1 MIPIKVLVPS
11 GVLGLGFDLE
21 ALNNGVKNN
30 PDIISIDGGSTDSGP
45 YSLGSGTSKYSRA
58 AIKAE
63 WKSLMIAREK
73 ANVPLIIG
81 SCGTCGTNGMVDWM
95 ENITIELAEELNQNI
110 KIAKLY
116 CQQEKNFIK
125 KKFQLSKIFP
135 LNPAPMLNDHLIE
148 EMTNIVAL
156 AGAEQIQECINTGAE
171 IILAGRTTDTAIISA
186 LPLMKGA
193 NPGSSWHGAKVAEC
207 GALCTTNPTS
217 GVVMVEFD
225 KTGFTVE
232 PMSKNASCTS
242 ETVAAHMLYEN
253 ADPYILHE
261 PGGYMDVTYS
271 NYYNIDKKK
280 VRVEGAK
287 WHSSKQYSVKL
298 EGAKIAGYQAS
309 LLVLLRDK
317 NYVENVKKWTDKL
330 SKFLKKEINE
340 RMAIDTSEY
349 SMEFRHIGLN
359 STLGELEKNI
369 RSPVEVGVL
378 CLITSKNQIS
388 TEIAKLINPF
398 LLHFP
403 LSSNEELP
411 TFAFPFS
418 PVHSDR
424 GCVYEFALNHILELD
439 NPMDAFQIEI
449 SEVKFVNPR

>member
-73 ANVPLIIG
+73 ANVPLVIG

-135 LNPAPMLNDHLIE
+135 LNPAPMLNDQLIE

-271 NYYNIDKKK
+271 NYYNIDNKK

-287 WHSSKQYSVKL
+287 WHPSKQYSVKL

-349 SMEFRHIGLN
+349 SLEFRHIGLN

-449 SEVKFVNPR
+449 SEV

>member
-73 ANVPLIIG
+73 AKVPLVIG

-95 ENITIELAEELNQNI
+95 ENITIELAEELNQKI

-271 NYYNIDKKK
+271 NYYNIDTKK

-298 EGAKIAGYQAS
+298 EGARIAGYQAS
-309 LLVLLRDK
+309 LLVFLRDK
-317 NYVENVKKWTDKL
+317 IYVENVKKWTDKL

-359 STLGELEKNI
+359 ATLGELEKNI

-449 SEVKFVNPR
+449 LEV

>member
-73 ANVPLIIG
+73 ANVPLVIG

-125 KKFQLSKIFP
+125 KNFQLSKIFP
-135 LNPAPMLNDHLIE
+135 LNPAPMLNDQLIE

-156 AGAEQIQECINTGAE
+156 AGVEQIQECINTGAE

-217 GVVMVEFD
+217 GVIMVEFD

-271 NYYNIDKKK
+271 NYYNIDNKK

-287 WHSSKQYSVKL
+287 WHSSKHYSVKL

-330 SKFLKKEINE
+330 SIFLKNEIKE
-340 RMAIDTSEY
+340 RMAIDISEY

-359 STLGELEKNI
+359 ATLGELEKNI

-388 TEIAKLINPF
+388 AEIAKLINPF

-403 LSSNEELP
+403 LSSDEELP

-424 GCVYEFALNHILELD
+424 GCVYEFSLNHILELD
-439 NPMDAFQIEI
+439 NPMDAFQIKI
-449 SEVKFVNPR
+449 SEV

>member
-63 WKSLMIAREK
+63 WKSLMIARKK
-73 ANVPLIIG
+73 ANVPLVIG

-135 LNPAPMLNDHLIE
+135 LNPAPMLNDQLID

-193 NPGSSWHGAKVAEC
+193 NPGSSWHGSKVVEC
-207 GALCTTNPTS
+207 GALCSTNPTS

-232 PMSKNASCTS
+232 AMSKNAFCTS

-287 WHSSKQYSVKL
+287 WHPSKQYSVKL
-298 EGAKIAGYQAS
+298 EGAKIAGYQSS

-317 NYVENVKKWTDKL
+317 KYVEKVKNWTDKL

-340 RMAIDTSEY
+340 RMDIDTSEY
-349 SMEFRHIGLN
+349 SLEFRHIGLN
-359 STLGELEKNI
+359 STLGELEKNV

-449 SEVKFVNPR
+449 LEV

>member
-21 ALNNGVKNN
+21 ALNNGVENN

-73 ANVPLIIG
+73 ANVPLVIG

-125 KKFQLSKIFP
+125 KNFQLSKIFP
-135 LNPAPMLNDHLIE
+135 LNPAPMLNDQLIE

-217 GVVMVEFD
+217 GVIMVEFD

-271 NYYNIDKKK
+271 NYYNIDNKK

-287 WHSSKQYSVKL
+287 WHSSKKYSVKL

-317 NYVENVKKWTDKL
+317 HYVVNVKKWTDKL
-330 SKFLKKEINE
+330 SKFLKKEIYE
-340 RMAIDTSEY
+340 RMDIDTSEY
-349 SMEFRHIGLN
+349 SLEFRHIGLN
-359 STLGELEKNI
+359 SILGELEKNI

-378 CLITSKNQIS
+378 CLITSKNQLS

-449 SEVKFVNPR
+449 SEV

>member
-73 ANVPLIIG
+73 ANVPLVIG

-95 ENITIELAEELNQNI
+95 ENITIELAGELNQNI

-135 LNPAPMLNDHLIE
+135 LNPAPMLNDQLIE

-359 STLGELEKNI
+359 ATLGELEKNI

-449 SEVKFVNPR
+449 SEV

>member
-73 ANVPLIIG
+73 ANVPLVIG

-110 KIAKLY
+110 KITKLY

-125 KKFQLSKIFP
+125 KNLHLSKIFP

-253 ADPYILHE
+253 ADPYILQE

-271 NYYNIDKKK
+271 KYYNIDKKK

-330 SKFLKKEINE
+330 SKFLKNEINE

-349 SMEFRHIGLN
+349 SIEFRHIGLN

-411 TFAFPFS
+411 TFAFPYS

-439 NPMDAFQIEI
+439 NPMDAFQIKI
-449 SEVKFVNPR
+449 SEV

>member
-73 ANVPLIIG
+73 ANVPLVIG

-125 KKFQLSKIFP
+125 KNFQLSKIFP
-135 LNPAPMLNDHLIE
+135 LNPAPMLNDQLIE

-217 GVVMVEFD
+217 GVIMVEFD

-271 NYYNIDKKK
+271 NYYNIDNKK

-287 WHSSKQYSVKL
+287 WHSSKKYSVKL
-298 EGAKIAGYQAS
+298 EGTKIAGYQAS

-317 NYVENVKKWTDKL
+317 HYVVNVKKWTDKL
-330 SKFLKKEINE
+330 SKFLKKEIYE
-340 RMAIDTSEY
+340 RMDIDTSEY
-349 SMEFRHIGLN
+349 SLEFRHIGLN
-359 STLGELEKNI
+359 SILGELEKNI

-378 CLITSKNQIS
+378 CLITSKNQLS

-449 SEVKFVNPR
+449 SEV

>member
-73 ANVPLIIG
+73 ANVPLVIG

-125 KKFQLSKIFP
+125 KNFQLSKIVP
-135 LNPAPMLNDHLIE
+135 LNPAPTLNDQLIE

-217 GVVMVEFD
+217 GVIMVEFD

-271 NYYNIDKKK
+271 NYYNIDNKK

-287 WHSSKQYSVKL
+287 WHSSKKYSVKL

-317 NYVENVKKWTDKL
+317 HYVVNVKKWTDKL
-330 SKFLKKEINE
+330 SKFLKKEIYE
-340 RMAIDTSEY
+340 RMDIDTSEY
-349 SMEFRHIGLN
+349 SLEFRHIGLN
-359 STLGELEKNI
+359 SILGELEKNI

-378 CLITSKNQIS
+378 CLITSKNQLS

-449 SEVKFVNPR
+449 SEV

>member
-63 WKSLMIAREK
+63 WKSLMIARKK
-73 ANVPLIIG
+73 ANVPLVIG

-135 LNPAPMLNDHLIE
+135 LNPAPMLNDQLID

-193 NPGSSWHGAKVAEC
+193 NPGSSWHGSKVVEC
-207 GALCTTNPTS
+207 GALCSTNPTS

-232 PMSKNASCTS
+232 PMSKNAFCTS

-287 WHSSKQYSVKL
+287 WHPSKQYSVKL
-298 EGAKIAGYQAS
+298 EGAKIAGYQSS

-317 NYVENVKKWTDKL
+317 KYVEKVKNWTDKL

-340 RMAIDTSEY
+340 RMDIDTSEY
-349 SMEFRHIGLN
+349 SLEFRHIGLN
-359 STLGELEKNI
+359 STLGELEKNV

-449 SEVKFVNPR
+449 LEV

>member
-63 WKSLMIAREK
+63 WKSLMIARKK
-73 ANVPLIIG
+73 ANVPLVIG

-135 LNPAPMLNDHLIE
+135 LNPAPMLNDQLID

-193 NPGSSWHGAKVAEC
+193 NPGSSWHGSKVVEC
-207 GALCTTNPTS
+207 GALCSTNPTS

-232 PMSKNASCTS
+232 PMSKNAFCTS

-253 ADPYILHE
+253 ADPYILYE

-287 WHSSKQYSVKL
+287 WHPSKQYSVKL
-298 EGAKIAGYQAS
+298 EGAKISGYQSS

-317 NYVENVKKWTDKL
+317 KYVENVKKWTDKL

-340 RMAIDTSEY
+340 RMDVDTSEY
-349 SMEFRHIGLN
+349 SLEFRHIGLN
-359 STLGELEKNI
+359 STLGELEKNV

-449 SEVKFVNPR
+449 LEV

>member
-45 YSLGSGTSKYSRA
+45 YSLGSGTSKYSRG

-73 ANVPLIIG
+73 AKVPLVIG

-193 NPGSSWHGAKVAEC
+193 NPGSSWHGAKVTEC

-232 PMSKNASCTS
+232 AMSKNASCTS

-271 NYYNIDKKK
+271 NYYNIDTKK

-309 LLVLLRDK
+309 LLVFLRDK

-359 STLGELEKNI
+359 ATLGELEKNI

-378 CLITSKNQIS
+378 CLITTKNQIS

-449 SEVKFVNPR
+449 SEV

>member
-73 ANVPLIIG
+73 ANVPLVIG

-125 KKFQLSKIFP
+125 KNFQLSKIFP
-135 LNPAPMLNDHLIE
+135 LNPAPMLNDQLIE

-193 NPGSSWHGAKVAEC
+193 NPGSCWHGAKVAEC

-271 NYYNIDKKK
+271 NYYNIDNKK

-287 WHSSKQYSVKL
+287 WHASKQYSVKL

-340 RMAIDTSEY
+340 RMSIDTSEY
-349 SMEFRHIGLN
+349 SLEFRHIGLN

-403 LSSNEELP
+403 LSSSEELP

-439 NPMDAFQIEI
+439 NPMDAFQIKM
-449 SEVKFVNPR
+449 SEV

>member
-63 WKSLMIAREK
+63 WKSLMIARKK
-73 ANVPLIIG
+73 ANVPLVIG

-135 LNPAPMLNDHLIE
+135 LNPAPMLNDQLID

-193 NPGSSWHGAKVAEC
+193 NPGSSWHGSKVVEC
-207 GALCTTNPTS
+207 GALCSTNPTS

-232 PMSKNASCTS
+232 PMSKNAFCTS

-253 ADPYILHE
+253 ADPYILYE

-287 WHSSKQYSVKL
+287 WHPSKQYSVKL
-298 EGAKIAGYQAS
+298 EGAKIAGYQSS

-317 NYVENVKKWTDKL
+317 KYVENVKKWTDKL
-330 SKFLKKEINE
+330 SKFLKKEIYE
-340 RMAIDTSEY
+340 RMDINTSEY
-349 SMEFRHIGLN
+349 SLEFRHIGLN
-359 STLGELEKNI
+359 STLGELEKNL

-449 SEVKFVNPR
+449 LEV